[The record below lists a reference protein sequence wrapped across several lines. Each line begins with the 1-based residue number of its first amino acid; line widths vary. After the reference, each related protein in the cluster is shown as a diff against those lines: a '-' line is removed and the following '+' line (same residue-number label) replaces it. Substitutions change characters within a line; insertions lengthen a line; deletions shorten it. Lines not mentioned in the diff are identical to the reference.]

1 MLTANHLFFT
11 HIMLTV
17 LLLPIGRA
25 FGAATLWSKPQ
36 ALATLRLPRIVQLG
50 MGVLPPDGFQRLLA
64 DRGAM
69 VAGLNGC
76 ICSAA
81 AFVDQYAS
89 AGESGKWVD
98 GRWVQNPL
106 VDLSSS
112 TGQLRDL
119 WQAEMLVDHDGR
131 FSGSVADPS
140 TAAIRLKEHLLAASG
155 VLPQLGA
162 ASSVLRTMAWLHSTL
177 LAASL
182 DGGMYAGWVHAHAER
197 WSKLADACDESFDA
211 ASTALDLGAH
221 GLSPGC
227 ALSDVECSI
236 ALREAQ
242 TAASLLH
249 WSLEDAPA
257 CISDQSTSGTDG
269 AEVPSSEGICMQSA
283 RRAIDAVVPGF
294 LSSATEV
301 VFVRGKGYVDP
312 QGQQAARR
320 QAADSYLAAK
330 RFVAADGS
338 SGPPLVPPAAPPSP
352 LPPRA
357 PSARLLCTTRG
368 CSSARSS
375 MPVASASS
383 TESSSTTAVALDDIV
398 RAAKRQISTLGGI
411 EAQRRVRNKN
421 RLPFTILDT
430 AEKQRALLVDHDTFI
445 FDCDGVLW
453 SGSFGLLPDAAATLE
468 ELARL
473 GKRCIFVTNNSA
485 RSREQYALKFGQL
498 GLRVKV
504 EQIVPSSYV
513 AARWLKQARPD
524 IKAAYVIGEA
534 GVVEELEA
542 AGIAVVRCE
551 SSDFSEAAFATSEPD
566 ARIGAVVVGADV
578 SFSFAA
584 LAMASLCLEKL
595 PGCLFVATNS
605 DPYDVV
611 GGRRLPGNGCLVA
624 AVAAACGRQP
634 DVVCGKPSADLAS
647 YLSST
652 FSLDPKRTVVVGD
665 RLDTDI
671 SLANSM
677 GATALLVLT
686 GVASYE
692 EAAKAEARRPK
703 CPDAV
708 ASHLGALL
716 HECRSM

>member
-1 MLTANHLFFT
+1 MLV
-11 HIMLTV
+11 I
-17 LLLPIGRA
+17 LLLPIGRT
-25 FGAATLWSKPQ
+25 FGAATLWSEPQ
-36 ALATLRLPRIVQLG
+36 ALATLRLPQIVQLG

-64 DRGAM
+64 DRGAV

-81 AFVDQYAS
+81 AFVDQYAA
-89 AGESGKWVD
+89 AGECGKWVE
-98 GRWVQNPL
+98 GRWVQSPL

-119 WQAEMLVDHDGR
+119 WQAEMLVDHDWS
-131 FSGSVADPS
+131 FSGGVADPS
-140 TAAIRLKEHLLAASG
+140 TAAITLKEHLLAASG

-162 ASSVLRTMAWLHSTL
+162 ASSVLRTMAWVHSTL

-182 DGGMYAGWVHAHAER
+182 DGGIYAGWVRAHAER
-197 WSKLADACDESFDA
+197 WTKLADACDESYDA

-249 WSLEDAPA
+249 WCLEDAPA
-257 CISDQSTSGTDG
+257 CTSDQSTSGADG

-283 RRAIDAVVPGF
+283 RRAIDAVEPGF
-294 LSSATEV
+294 LSSAAEV
-301 VFVRGKGYVDP
+301 VFVRGKGYFDP

-383 TESSSTTAVALDDIV
+383 IESSTTTVALDDIV

-411 EAQRRVRNKN
+411 EAQRKVRNKN
-421 RLPFTILDT
+421 RLPFSILDT
-430 AEKQRALLVDHDTFI
+430 AEKQRALLVDHDTFLL
-445 FDCDGVLW
+445 DCDGVLW
-453 SGSFGLLPDAAATLE
+453 SGSFGLFPDTAATLE

-485 RSREQYALKFGQL
+485 RSREQYALKFSQL
-498 GLRVKV
+498 GLRVMA

-513 AARWLKQARPD
+513 AARWLKKARPD

-584 LAMASLCLEKL
+584 LAMASLCLAKL

-634 DVVCGKPSADLAS
+634 DAVCGKPSADLAS
-647 YLSST
+647 YLSAT
-652 FSLDPKRTVVVGD
+652 FALEPKRTVVVGD

-716 HECRSM
+716 HVCRSM

>member
-1 MLTANHLFFT
+1 MLV
-11 HIMLTV
+11 I
-17 LLLPIGRA
+17 LLLPIGRT
-25 FGAATLWSKPQ
+25 FGAATLWSEPQ
-36 ALATLRLPRIVQLG
+36 ALATLRLPQIVQLG

-81 AFVDQYAS
+81 AFVDQYAA
-89 AGESGKWVD
+89 AGESGKWVE
-98 GRWVQNPL
+98 GRWVQSPL

-119 WQAEMLVDHDGR
+119 WQAEMLVDHDWS
-131 FSGSVADPS
+131 FSGGVADPS
-140 TAAIRLKEHLLAASG
+140 TAAITLKEHLLAASG

-162 ASSVLRTMAWLHSTL
+162 ASSVLRTMAWVHSTL

-182 DGGMYAGWVHAHAER
+182 DGGIYAGWVRAHAER
-197 WSKLADACDESFDA
+197 WTKLADACDESYDA

-249 WSLEDAPA
+249 WCLEDAPA
-257 CISDQSTSGTDG
+257 CTSDQSTSGADG

-283 RRAIDAVVPGF
+283 RRAIDAVEPGF

-301 VFVRGKGYVDP
+301 VFVRGKGYFDP

-330 RFVAADGS
+330 RSVVANGS
-338 SGPPLVPPAAPPSP
+338 SGPPLVPQAAPPSP
-352 LPPRA
+352 PPPRA
-357 PSARLLCTTRG
+357 PSALLQCTTRG
-368 CSSARSS
+368 CASARSS
-375 MPVASASS
+375 MPVASA
-383 TESSSTTAVALDDIV
+383 TSTTTDALDEIV

-411 EAQRRVRNKN
+411 EAQRKVRNKN
-421 RLPFTILDT
+421 RLPFSILDT
-430 AEKQRALLVDHDTFI
+430 AEKQRALLVDHDTFLL
-445 FDCDGVLW
+445 DCDGVLW

-485 RSREQYALKFGQL
+485 RSREQYALKFSQL
-498 GLRVKV
+498 GLRVMA

-716 HECRSM
+716 HVCRSI

>member
-1 MLTANHLFFT
+1 MLA
-11 HIMLTV
+11 V

-36 ALATLRLPRIVQLG
+36 ALATLRLPQIVQLG

-81 AFVDQYAS
+81 AFVDQYAA

-119 WQAEMLVDHDGR
+119 WQAEMLVDHDGWR

-182 DGGMYAGWVHAHAER
+182 DGGMYAGWVHAHAEQ

-269 AEVPSSEGICMQSA
+269 AEVPSIEGICMQSA

-330 RFVAADGS
+330 RFVVADSS
-338 SGPPLVPPAAPPSP
+338 SGPLLVPQSAPPSP

-383 TESSSTTAVALDDIV
+383 TESSSTTTVALDDIV

-453 SGSFGLLPDAAATLE
+453 SGSFGLLPDVAATLE

-513 AARWLKQARPD
+513 AARWLKRARPD

-566 ARIGAVVVGADV
+566 ERIGAVVVGADV

>member
-1 MLTANHLFFT
+1 MLA
-11 HIMLTV
+11 V

-36 ALATLRLPRIVQLG
+36 ALATLRLPQIVQLG

-81 AFVDQYAS
+81 AFVDQYAA

-119 WQAEMLVDHDGR
+119 WQAEMLVDHDGWS

-182 DGGMYAGWVHAHAER
+182 DGGMYAGWVHAQAKR

-330 RFVAADGS
+330 RFVVADGS

-383 TESSSTTAVALDDIV
+383 TESSSTTTVALDDIV

-513 AARWLKQARPD
+513 AARWLKRARPD